1 MDFIHNVSSRY
12 LLFTVTRETAWVMAM
27 ELVIGFEVRNVND
40 IRTLKGSI
48 QLDMYLFYWAFSVE
62 TEGGYVFVSL
72 FSFLKVN

>member
-1 MDFIHNVSSRY
+1 
-12 LLFTVTRETAWVMAM
+12 MAM